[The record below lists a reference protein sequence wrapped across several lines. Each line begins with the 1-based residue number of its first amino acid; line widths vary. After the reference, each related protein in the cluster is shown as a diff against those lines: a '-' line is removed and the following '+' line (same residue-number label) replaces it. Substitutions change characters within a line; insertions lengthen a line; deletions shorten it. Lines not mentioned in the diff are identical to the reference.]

1 MVGIEL
7 VKDRATR
14 APYPLSDRLGHR
26 VAMEARRRGLMI
38 RPLGNVM
45 VLMPPL
51 ATKIRELTR
60 MVTTLHESIRTVTG
74 S

>member
-1 MVGIEL
+1 V
-7 VKDRATR
+7 
-14 APYPLSDRLGHR
+14 
-26 VAMEARRRGLMI
+26 I

-51 ATKIRELTR
+51 ITKLRELTR
-60 MVTTLHESIRTVTG
+60 MVRMLHDSIRTVTE